1 MPRYALIGSDGV
13 EVENVILADDSYT
26 IKGQM
31 LIPLNGDILCQP
43 GMFYNVIDGGFY
55 FDEAFTQKELF
66 QESGRG

>member
-13 EVENVILADDSYT
+13 AVENVILAGENYT

-31 LIPLNGDILCQP
+31 LMPLSDDILCQP

-55 FDEAFTQKELF
+55 FDEAFTQKEHF
-66 QESGRG
+66 QKSGQG